1 LPEKHL
7 LTFIRMQPQGWRI
20 LAFVIALVVL
30 AGVLLFVGSAG
41 SLLSH
46 ETVDDN
52 IAGLLSV
59 LVVFLI
65 PLLGGRLLLHE
76 LPKLDSIWHSILER
90 PG

>member
-1 LPEKHL
+1 
-7 LTFIRMQPQGWRI
+7 M
-20 LAFVIALVVL
+20 IALVVL
-30 AGVLLFVGSAG
+30 AGVLLFVGSSG

-52 IAGLLSV
+52 IVGLLCV
-59 LVVFLI
+59 LVVLLI
-65 PLLGGRLLLHE
+65 PLLRARLLFHE

>member
-1 LPEKHL
+1 MPEKHL

-30 AGVLLFVGSAG
+30 AGVLLFVGSSD

-59 LVVFLI
+59 LVFLI
-65 PLLGGRLLLHE
+65 PLLGGSLVFHE